1 MGRSPSSFAKRQREL
16 AKKERQEQKKVKRA
30 ERKTDEPAGGPEM
43 DTEVV
48 REQRIID
55 EVEVPASEVN

>member
-16 AKKERQEQKKVKRA
+16 AKKERQEQKAAKRA
-30 ERKTDEPAGGPEM
+30 ERKHEGGGPEI

-48 REQRIID
+48 REKSLDLD
-55 EVEVPASEVN
+55 EVEAG

>member
-16 AKKERQEQKKVKRA
+16 AKKERQEQKAAKRQ
-30 ERKTDEPAGGPEM
+30 ERPKSEGGGPEI

-48 REQRIID
+48 REERI
-55 EVEVPASEVN
+55 VEVPAVTE

>member
-16 AKKERQEQKKVKRA
+16 AKKERQEQKAAKRA
-30 ERKTDEPAGGPEM
+30 ERKHEEGGAGPEI

-48 REQRIID
+48 REQTIVD
-55 EVEVPASEVN
+55 VVDVAD

>member
-30 ERKTDEPAGGPEM
+30 ERIKEPGGGPEI

-48 REQRIID
+48 REERII
-55 EVEVPASEVN
+55 EVPVATE

>member
-16 AKKERQEQKKVKRA
+16 AKKERQEQKAAKRA
-30 ERKTDEPAGGPEM
+30 ERKQEGGGGPEM

-48 REQRIID
+48 REQTIVD
-55 EVEVPASEVN
+55 AVVDAD

>member
-16 AKKERQEQKKVKRA
+16 AKKERQEQKAVKRA
-30 ERKTDEPAGGPEM
+30 ERKHDSPGGPEI

-48 REQRIID
+48 REQSLPT
-55 EVEVPASEVN
+55 EQSPTETPTS

>member
-16 AKKERQEQKKVKRA
+16 AKKERQEQKAAKRA
-30 ERKTDEPAGGPEM
+30 ERKQDGDGGGPEI

-48 REQRIID
+48 REQTIID
-55 EVEVPASEVN
+55 AVDAD

>member
-16 AKKERQEQKKVKRA
+16 AKKERQEQKAAKRA
-30 ERKTDEPAGGPEM
+30 ERKQEPGSGPEI

-48 REQRIID
+48 REKSIVLD
-55 EVEVPASEVN
+55 EAPTVS

>member
-16 AKKERQEQKKVKRA
+16 AKKERQEQKKAKRA
-30 ERKTDEPAGGPEM
+30 ERTKEPGGGPEI

-48 REQRIID
+48 REERI
-55 EVEVPASEVN
+55 VEVPVATE

>member
-16 AKKERQEQKKVKRA
+16 AKKERQEQKAAKRA
-30 ERKTDEPAGGPEM
+30 ERKHEEGGAGPEI

-48 REQRIID
+48 REQSIVD
-55 EVEVPASEVN
+55 EA